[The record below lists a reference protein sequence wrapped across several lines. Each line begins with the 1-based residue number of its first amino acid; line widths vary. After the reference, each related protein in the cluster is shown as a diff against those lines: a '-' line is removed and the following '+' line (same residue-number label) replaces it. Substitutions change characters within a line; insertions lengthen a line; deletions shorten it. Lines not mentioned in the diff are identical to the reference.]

1 MLKEREERLSKTEY
15 DKIGDMLLELMG
27 DCPYIPKDSK
37 GQKIKIKYNS
47 KDVGKCVCIF
57 TTGGNIKS
65 KNVLGGFTAELT
77 MQIAYKSS
85 PQGNG
90 AMIDAQNVLEKI
102 TGWLRDF
109 ENFPRLTGGRK
120 ITDITTGASFP
131 TIDDVEGDNA
141 TVYASNVVME
151 YEVD

>member
-1 MLKEREERLSKTEY
+1 MLEENKERLSKTEY

-27 DCPYIPKDSK
+27 DCPYIPKDA
-37 GQKIKIKYNS
+37 KIKYNS

-90 AMIDAQNVLEKI
+90 AMIDAQDVLEKI
-102 TGWLRDF
+102 TGWLEDI
-109 ENFPRLTGGRK
+109 ENLPRLTNNRTIIK
-120 ITDITTGASFP
+120 ITAGASFP
-131 TIDDVEGDNA
+131 AVEDVEGDNS
-141 TVYASNVVME
+141 TVYVSNVVME

>member
-1 MLKEREERLSKTEY
+1 MLEENKERLSRAEY
-15 DKIGDMLLELMG
+15 DKIGDMLLELMN
-27 DCPYIPKDSK
+27 DCPYVPKDSK
-37 GQKIKIKYNS
+37 GQKIKIKYNA
-47 KDVGKCVCIF
+47 KDVGTCVCIF

-77 MQIAYKSS
+77 MQIAYKSA

-102 TGWLRDF
+102 TGWLEDF
-109 ENFPRLTGGRK
+109 ENLPKLTNNRTITK
-120 ITDITTGASFP
+120 ITAGASFP